1 MAAEIHPIAAVID
14 GLGDPTH
21 LNVRLEDDGYDRRAA
36 QQFSCSRQPGRT
48 RSRHDGDLVHAD
60 GLVPF
65 TMRQS

>member
-21 LNVRLEDDGYDRRAA
+21 LNVRLEDDGHDRRTA
-36 QQFSCSRQPGRT
+36 QQFSCSRQSCGP

-60 GLVPF
+60 GLASF
-65 TMRQS
+65 TIRQS